1 MQKKSGDQWS
11 RWLLDT
17 RFGGDRSRRDTAMDY
32 LLPIRDRVL
41 DEADLLPGET
51 LLDVGTG
58 DGLVA
63 FGALERWP
71 DCRIIFSDISQTL
84 VDHVRALAAEIPAAL
99 SVAERT
105 DFVRAAADD
114 LAQIAT
120 ASVDAVTMR
129 SVLIYVQDKQTAFHE
144 FARVLKP
151 GGRLSLFEPINS
163 FNYPEAANRFS
174 GFDVSEVID
183 EAERVKQIFRV
194 RGDIEDDPMLNFDE
208 DDLVCMAE
216 AAGFVEVATD
226 LQIDVDTSSGI
237 VSFET
242 WLRSAPNP
250 TAPPMQ
256 VAVEQALDPAEA
268 ADFIDHLRRQAVAG
282 EREMRRFAV
291 CFLAG
296 IRG

>member
-1 MQKKSGDQWS
+1 MISKSQSPSDQWS

-17 RFGGDRSRRDTAMDY
+17 RFGGDQARRDTAMQY

-71 DCRIIFSDISQTL
+71 NGRVIFSDISQPL
-84 VDHVRALAAEIPAAL
+84 VDHVRALAEEL
-99 SVAERT
+99 GVAERAQ
-105 DFVRAAADD
+105 FVRAEADD
-114 LAQIAT
+114 LAPIARV
-120 ASVDAVTMR
+120 SVDAVTMR
-129 SVLIYVQDKQTAFHE
+129 SVLIYVRDKQTAFHE

-163 FNYPEAANRFS
+163 FAYPEPADRFG

-194 RGDIEDDPMLNFDE
+194 PDAADADPMLNFNE
-208 DDLVCMAE
+208 HDLVRMAK
-216 AAGFVEVATD
+216 AAGFVDVAMD

-237 VSFET
+237 VSFEA
-242 WLRSAPNP
+242 WLRTAPNP
-250 TAPPMQ
+250 TAPPMRT
-256 VAVEQALDPAEA
+256 AIEQALSPGEA
-268 ADFIDHLRRQAVAG
+268 ADFVDHLRRQAVAG

-291 CFLAG
+291 CFLAAVKK
-296 IRG
+296 

>member
-1 MQKKSGDQWS
+1 MISTSPESSDQWS

-17 RFGGDRSRRDTAMDY
+17 RFGGNRSRRDAAMNY
-32 LLPIRDRVL
+32 LLPVRDRVL

-71 DCRIIFSDISQTL
+71 ESHVIFSDISQPL
-84 VDHVRALAAEIPAAL
+84 VDHVRALAEEL
-99 SVAERT
+99 GVAERAS
-105 DFVRAAADD
+105 FVRAEADN
-114 LAQIAT
+114 LAPIAT

-129 SVLIYVQDKQTAFHE
+129 SVLIYVREKQAAFHE

-163 FNYPEAANRFS
+163 FAYPEPADRFS
-174 GFDVSEVID
+174 GFDVSGVLD
-183 EAERVKQIFRV
+183 EAERVKQFFRAP
-194 RGDIEDDPMLNFDE
+194 DAAESDPMLNFDE
-208 DDLVCMAE
+208 HDLVRMAE
-216 AAGFVEVATD
+216 AAGFVDVAMD

-237 VSFET
+237 VSFEA
-242 WLRSAPNP
+242 WLRTAPNP
-250 TAPPMQ
+250 TAPPMR
-256 VAVEQALDPAEA
+256 VAIEQALSPGEA
-268 ADFIDHLRRQAVAG
+268 ADFIEHLRRQAVAG

-291 CFLAG
+291 CFLSAS
-296 IRG
+296 RR